1 MSHYEPRRHKIGT
14 YMISAK
20 PASNVDHSDDYI
32 VLWVSK
38 NKVLYNVIQ
47 DVKCAPWAA
56 VGLASLWKKRPPFVG
71 NSLFKLDA
79 KPLYCLRPPSV

>member
-47 DVKCAPWAA
+47 DLKVGHERQRVTYSQLAFGRIRQRSTSKVYRA
-56 VGLASLWKKRPPFVG
+56 VL
-71 NSLFKLDA
+71 
-79 KPLYCLRPPSV
+79 